1 MWRVA
6 RETGSWGCRGWAGL
20 GAGSWPA
27 LCFCY
32 PAHQGQAA
40 QLGGSQLTEAQH
52 TGCSPNHVGVK
63 RIPPPLHGT
72 PHTGT
77 ANGANQV
84 LGCGRQREPPGT
96 TTNMPPGTWAS
107 APPRRWIHS
116 AISPKSLFAVQTPGF
131 LCEAA
136 RSCLPSLSA
145 RQERWG
151 VYLASSGTPGPLG
164 GRLF

>member
-1 MWRVA
+1 MELIKFW
-6 RETGSWGCRGWAGL
+6 
-20 GAGSWPA
+20 GAGGSANPRGPRQTCRQAPGRLHLPA
-27 LCFCY
+27 
-32 PAHQGQAA
+32 A
-40 QLGGSQLTEAQH
+40 
-52 TGCSPNHVGVK
+52 
-63 RIPPPLHGT
+63 
-72 PHTGT
+72 
-77 ANGANQV
+77 
-84 LGCGRQREPPGT
+84 
-96 TTNMPPGTWAS
+96 
-107 APPRRWIHS
+107 S